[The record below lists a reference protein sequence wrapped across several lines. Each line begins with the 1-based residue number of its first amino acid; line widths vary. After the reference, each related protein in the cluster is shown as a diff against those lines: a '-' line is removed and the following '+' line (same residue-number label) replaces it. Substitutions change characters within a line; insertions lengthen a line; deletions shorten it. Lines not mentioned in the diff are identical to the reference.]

1 MCSTPPQTT
10 LPAPPGLSN
19 RSIDRKRKSCLDT
32 TNCPTAKR
40 TNLSNHSDDI
50 SSIPCYANESGAIK
64 NSTFDVRIIAPTH
77 KGISE
82 AARIMRVRSSSST
95 VPGIISIPTE
105 THYSLLCF
113 VPFQK
118 PTSASAG
125 TVQGTRRRASDTSK
139 CKLIRLCSPCWTI
152 SFYSLSLFC
161 TFIISSKWAQLFRW
175 IQLTHPCIHLCI
187 CTILSEHTTL

>member
-10 LPAPPGLSN
+10 LPTSPGLNN
-19 RSIDRKRKSCLDT
+19 RAIDRKRKSCLDT
-32 TNCPTAKR
+32 CSTLICPTAKR
-40 TNLSNHSDDI
+40 TNVSNHSDDI

-161 TFIISSKWAQLFRW
+161 TFIISSK
-175 IQLTHPCIHLCI
+175 
-187 CTILSEHTTL
+187 